1 MTKRRLASFLAASIG
16 NDVPN
21 CVNQVAGERVG
32 VIPSIAAWLAEMVRH
47 YDSLEWLAAPDG
59 LKRTDAFPV
68 SAFHGRPLSAS
79 IQGFLHRICTLAQ
92 LEESVVLVA
101 AVYLDRINKKC
112 PELPISSCTVHRLL
126 LQAVAIGAKFSLD
139 HPRSNKV
146 MASFVDLPPKKYN
159 QCEVKFLCLIQY
171 DLTVK
176 PEDLDQAKKMIGVV
190 EKPVVVAIQE
200 VNEDMPVYKKAK
212 LADNTCGT
220 TTMILGTSEE
230 ESAVYSE
237 DSEVDAM
244 SHLEESNNYN
254 SSDSEETG
262 GLVTPTL
269 SQCPSPADSSV
280 SPVWSNQSSPTM
292 ELEDSPSN
300 NSISNMVPEQYQ
312 HTAEQGF
319 VAIKAEAHTASP
331 EPNKM
336 STPERRAA
344 FSNLIATAAE

>member
-21 CVNQVAGERVG
+21 CMNQAAREREG
-32 VIPSIAAWLAEMVRH
+32 VIPSIAAWLEEMVRH
-47 YDSLEWLAAPDG
+47 YDSLEWIATPDG

-68 SAFHGRPLSAS
+68 SVFHGRPLSAS

-101 AVYLDRINKKC
+101 AVYLDRIIKKC

-126 LQAVAIGAKFSLD
+126 LQAVAVGAKFSLD

-146 MASFVDLPPKKYN
+146 MASFADLPPKKYN
-159 QCEVKFLCLIQY
+159 QGEVKFLCLIQY

-176 PEDLDQAKKMIGVV
+176 AEDLERAKKMLGVV
-190 EKPVVVAIQE
+190 EKPVVAAIAE
-200 VNEDMPVYKKAK
+200 VNQDMPVYKKVK

-220 TTMILGTSEE
+220 TMTLGATEE

-244 SHLEESNNYN
+244 SHPEESNNYN
-254 SSDSEETG
+254 SSDSEME

-269 SQCPSPADSSV
+269 SQCSTLADSSSV
-280 SPVWSNQSSPTM
+280 SPGWSTQCSPTM
-292 ELEDSPSN
+292 EREDSPSN
-300 NSISNMVPEQYQ
+300 NLYPS
-312 HTAEQGF
+312 TAEQGF
-319 VAIKAEAHTASP
+319 VAKGEASTSP

-344 FSNLIATAAE
+344 SSNLVAIAAE